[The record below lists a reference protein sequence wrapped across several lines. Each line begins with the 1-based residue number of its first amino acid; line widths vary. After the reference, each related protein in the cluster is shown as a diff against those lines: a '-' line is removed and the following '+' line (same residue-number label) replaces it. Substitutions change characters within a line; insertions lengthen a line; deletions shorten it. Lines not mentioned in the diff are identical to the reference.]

1 MFLKAENVTITFGG
15 VNANK
20 NVNVTFEKGQIV
32 GLIGPN
38 GAGKS
43 TFFKAVIGFNRVASG
58 HIYFKGEEITN
69 QDPYKICRKGIS
81 TTFQKAQAFPDM
93 TLEESVRVGAY
104 CRIKNKKEAI
114 AKAQEMIDFVGLT
127 GKEKAK
133 ISKLNMYDRKK
144 AELAAALATQP
155 ELLLLDELFAGLV
168 PSEVE
173 LILKYVK
180 KVSEELGI
188 TLLIVE
194 HVLRVVMSLCDK
206 VFVLENGQIIANGSP
221 EEVANNPKVIKA
233 YLGGDSNVAA
243 G

>member
-1 MFLKAENVTITFGG
+1 
-15 VNANK
+15 
-20 NVNVTFEKGQIV
+20 
-32 GLIGPN
+32 
-38 GAGKS
+38 
-43 TFFKAVIGFNRVASG
+43 
-58 HIYFKGEEITN
+58 
-69 QDPYKICRKGIS
+69 
-81 TTFQKAQAFPDM
+81 
-93 TLEESVRVGAY
+93 
-104 CRIKNKKEAI
+104 
-114 AKAQEMIDFVGLT
+114 
-127 GKEKAK
+127 
-133 ISKLNMYDRKK
+133 MYDRKK

-155 ELLLLDELFAGLV
+155 ELLLLDELFVGLV

-180 KVSEELGI
+180 KVSKELGI